1 VVFIVVL
8 IAIALVLS
16 SRTVRVA
23 VPFESFVVLGVVAV
37 AAMTLYQF
45 GKLG

>member
-1 VVFIVVL
+1 MSAMASWL
-8 IAIALVLS
+8 GS
-16 SRTVRVA
+16 
-23 VPFESFVVLGVVAV
+23 VPLLPNTAFVVLGVVAV